1 MILYIENPEDS
12 TQKLLELINS
22 AQQQDTRL
30 TQRNW
35 LCFFILTVK
44 YQKSKKKKKKIPF
57 KITLLKKNL
66 RNKPDQEGERLTCN
80 YKTLIKETEDGLKE
94 KTPILFDWKNQYV

>member
-30 TQRNW
+30 TQRNC

-44 YQKSKKKKKKIPF
+44 YQKSKKKIPF
-57 KITLLKKNL
+57 KSTSKNKIL
-66 RNKPDQEGERLTCN
+66 RNKPDQRGERLRT
-80 YKTLIKETEDGLKE
+80 IH
-94 KTPILFDWKNQYV
+94 

>member
-22 AQQQDTRL
+22 AWQQDMRL

-44 YQKSKKKKKKIPF
+44 YQKGKKKIPF
-57 KITLLKKNL
+57 KITSKNKIL
-66 RNKPDQEGERLTCN
+66 RNKLDQRGERLN
-80 YKTLIKETEDGLKE
+80 TLRTIKH
-94 KTPILFDWKNQYV
+94 